1 MAGMHREF
9 DMPLDKHSM
18 FIVDLLPETYG
29 VRPRLVKGSVSPGE
43 GGGLGARQGYA
54 SFLTRRAPAKAG
66 DLLSI
71 RRMASGSN
79 TLSPHAG
86 HSKKRSCGTV
96 YRRPLN
102 SPDQLRRTCR
112 IRPLP
117 QEGQV

>member
-1 MAGMHREF
+1 
-9 DMPLDKHSM
+9 
-18 FIVDLLPETYG
+18 
-29 VRPRLVKGSVSPGE
+29 VRPRLVEGIMGPGE
-43 GGGLGARQGYA
+43 GGRLGDQQGYA